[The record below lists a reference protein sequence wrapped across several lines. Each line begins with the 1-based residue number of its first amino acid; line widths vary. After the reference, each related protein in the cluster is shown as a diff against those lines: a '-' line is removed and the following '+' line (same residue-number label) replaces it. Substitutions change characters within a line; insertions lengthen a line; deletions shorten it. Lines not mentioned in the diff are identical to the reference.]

1 MRHLALIAALILGG
15 CSKEAA
21 PPAPKIADGKA
32 IPSEP
37 DAKLASGPEGTYA
50 RTCGY
55 CHGKNVGPVI
65 LGRGLPAETIIAMVR
80 NGKGTMPAFR
90 PTEISDAELATLG
103 EWISKSKSAAHE
115 YGN

>member
-1 MRHLALIAALILGG
+1 MRHLALMVALVLGG
-15 CSKEAA
+15 CSKAPT
-21 PPAPKIADGKA
+21 PPAPMVADGKA
-32 IPSEP
+32 IPIEP
-37 DAKLASGPEGTYA
+37 DAKLAGGPEGIYA

-103 EWISKSKSAAHE
+103 EWISKSKAAAQDF
-115 YGN
+115 GN

>member
-1 MRHLALIAALILGG
+1 MRDLALIAALLLAG
-15 CSKEAA
+15 CSNAPA
-21 PPAPKIADGKA
+21 PPAPKVAEGKA

-37 DAKLASGPEGTYA
+37 DAKLAGGPEGTYA

-65 LGRGLPAETIIAMVR
+65 LGRGLPAETIIAMAR

-90 PTEISDAELATLG
+90 PTEISDAELTTLG
-103 EWISKSKSAAHE
+103 EWISKSKAAAQDF
-115 YGN
+115 GN